1 MIQISM
7 PAAFRSTFG
16 KGASRQLRMKELT
29 PAVVYSGGNAAVALQ
44 FETAV
49 LYKSLLEVHG
59 RNAIVTLK
67 IEGDDKAERHALV
80 KEVQKDPVNDQVV
93 HVDFLEIALDNPA
106 VFSVPLKFS
115 GTAKGVDLG
124 GELHLTKNKVQLK
137 GCPKDI
143 PDSIEIDIR
152 DLARGDSLTFG
163 DMKLPAEVEMLDD
176 AKSVCVS
183 VL

>member
-16 KGASRQLRMKELT
+16 KGASRQLRMNELT
-29 PAVVYSGGNAAVALQ
+29 PAVVYSGGNAAVPLQ

-67 IEGDDKAERHALV
+67 IDGDDKAERHALV

-106 VFSVPLKFS
+106 VFSVPLKFV

-124 GELHLTKNKVQLK
+124 GELHLLKSKVQLK

-143 PDSIEIDIR
+143 PDGIEVDIK

>member
-16 KGASRQLRMKELT
+16 KGASRQLRMKEFT
-29 PAVVYSGGNAAVALQ
+29 PAVVYSGGSAAVSLQ
-44 FETAV
+44 FEAAV

-67 IEGDDKAERHALV
+67 IDGDDKAERHALV
-80 KEVQKDPVNDQVV
+80 KEVQKDPVTDHVV

-106 VFSVPLKFS
+106 VFTVPLNFV
-115 GTAKGVDLG
+115 GPAKGVDLG
-124 GELHLTKNKVQLK
+124 GELHLSQKTMKLK
-137 GCPKDI
+137 GCPMDI
-143 PDSIEIDIR
+143 PDTVEVDIK

-163 DMKLPAEVEMLDD
+163 DLKLPAKVEMLVE
-176 AKSVCVS
+176 AKTVCVS
-183 VL
+183 VA

>member
-16 KGASRQLRMKELT
+16 KGASRQLRMKEFT
-29 PAVVYSGGNAAVALQ
+29 PAVVYSGGSAAVPLQ
-44 FETAV
+44 FETAI

-106 VFSVPLKFS
+106 VFAVPLKFV
-115 GTAKGVDLG
+115 GIAKGVDLG
-124 GELHLTKNKVQLK
+124 GELHLLQSKVKLK
-137 GCPKDI
+137 GYPMDI
-143 PDSIEIDIR
+143 PDSIEVDIK

-163 DMKLPAEVEMLDD
+163 DMKLPAKVEMLAD
-176 AKSVCVS
+176 AKAVCVS
-183 VL
+183 VF